1 MKKLLTAAVLGILLT
16 CSSMA
21 LAGAAEGD
29 TYVISPRDHIKISVM
44 FHDDLS
50 GTYVPLSD
58 STFEYPLIGAVFAPG
73 KTVLQLTEELK
84 HRLSEYIIDPQ
95 ITINI
100 TAMGGT
106 KVYVFGNAPKQG
118 AFYLNERTHN
128 VVDALAAAG
137 GFGYKTSKKRI
148 FLIRGGQRE
157 TMRQIDMKAY
167 LQKGDLSQNVEL
179 QEGDVLYMTSNKKLS
194 FDSIFGLVTGTL
206 GAWNDVDEIIKR

>member
-1 MKKLLTAAVLGILLT
+1 MKKILIALCLGAMLTGGR
-16 CSSMA
+16 A
-21 LAGAAEGD
+21 LAAEPD
-29 TYVISPRDHIKISVM
+29 DEYVISSRDHIKISVM

-58 STFEYPLIGAVFAPG
+58 NTFEYPLIGTVSAPG
-73 KTVLQLTEELK
+73 KTLLQLTEELK
-84 HRLSEYIIDPQ
+84 QRLSEYIIDPK

-106 KVYVFGNAPKQG
+106 KVYVFGQAPKQG

-137 GFGYKTSKKRI
+137 GFGFKTSQKRI
-148 FLIRGGQRE
+148 FLIRDGQKD
-157 TMRQIDMKAY
+157 TMRQIDMRAY

-179 QEGDVLYMTSNKKLS
+179 QEGDVLYLTSNKKLA
-194 FDSIFGLVTGTL
+194 FDSICRLVTSTL
-206 GAWNDVDEIIKR
+206 SAWNDVDEISKR

>member
-1 MKKLLTAAVLGILLT
+1 MKKLFAALALGA
-16 CSSMA
+16 A
-21 LAGAAEGD
+21 LAGSSVALAADVDKE
-29 TYVISPRDHIKISVM
+29 YVISPRDSIKISVM
-44 FHDDLS
+44 FHDDLN

-58 STFEYPLIGAVFAPG
+58 STFEYPLIGTVRAPG
-73 KTVLQLTEELK
+73 KTVHALTEELK
-84 HRLSEYIIDPQ
+84 QRLSEYIIDPK

-106 KVYVFGNAPKQG
+106 KVYVFGQAPKQG

-194 FDSIFGLVTGTL
+194 FDNIFGLVTGSL
-206 GAWNDVDEIIKR
+206 GAWNDVDEIRKR

>member
-1 MKKLLTAAVLGILLT
+1 MKKLITALTLTAALT
-16 CSSMA
+16 CTVPAS
-21 LAGAAEGD
+21 AAIEND
-29 TYVISPRDHIKISVM
+29 VYVISPRDNIKITVM
-44 FHDDLS
+44 DHGDLS

-58 STFEYPLIGAVFAPG
+58 YTFEYPLIGTVRAPG

-84 HRLSEYIIDPQ
+84 QRLSEYIIDPK

-106 KVYVFGNAPKQG
+106 KVYVFGQAPKQG

-137 GFGYKTSKKRI
+137 GFGTKTSKKRI
-148 FLIRGGQRE
+148 ILIRGGQKE

-167 LQKGDLSQNVEL
+167 LQKGDLSQNVAL
-179 QEGDVLYMTSNKKLS
+179 QEGDVLYLTSNHKLPLENV
-194 FDSIFGLVTGTL
+194 FMLVTRAIA
-206 GAWNDVDEIIKR
+206 AWDDLDEVRKR

>member
-1 MKKLLTAAVLGILLT
+1 MKKILIALCLGALLTGG
-16 CSSMA
+16 SA
-21 LAGAAEGD
+21 LAAEPD
-29 TYVISPRDHIKISVM
+29 DEYVISSRDHIKISVM

-58 STFEYPLIGAVFAPG
+58 NTFEYPLIGTVSAPG
-73 KTVLQLTEELK
+73 KTLLQLTEELK
-84 HRLSEYIIDPQ
+84 QRLSEYIIDPK

-106 KVYVFGNAPKQG
+106 KVYVFGQAPKQG

-137 GFGYKTSKKRI
+137 GFGFKTSKKRI
-148 FLIRGGQRE
+148 FLIRDGQKD
-157 TMRQIDMKAY
+157 TMRQIDMRAY

-179 QEGDVLYMTSNKKLS
+179 QEGDVLYLTSNKKLA
-194 FDSIFGLVTGTL
+194 FDSIFRLVTSTL
-206 GAWNDVDEIIKR
+206 SAWNDVDEISKR